1 MIKMP
6 RTKDTDDIIVKNSSL
21 VWSSILIRGGETVGI
36 QSVGTS
42 PDAINFIV
50 KVQKAKN
57 L

>member
-1 MIKMP
+1 M
-6 RTKDTDDIIVKNSSL
+6 IVKNSSL
-21 VWSSILIRGGETVGI
+21 VWSPILIRGGETVGI